1 MGRRRV
7 SATPVYK
14 DQILEVEPTGIE
26 PVADDQRHGAPIHLF
41 GVWFSAN
48 AEIATWMV
56 GLLICALYGT
66 DLRSA
71 IYGIVIGNVVG
82 FGLLGVLSIL
92 GPKYGAP
99 QMVVARLAFGKN
111 GNAAPATLAFVAGVG
126 WFAINT
132 VFGAYALES
141 ITGFNY
147 FLSLGLMLL
156 LQIVLAVYGYN
167 LIHVFERV
175 SMWLLAAG
183 FTLLLFVTFSKAN
196 FNVAFDPHAPIAVG
210 GALAGFIYATALA
223 FSYATGWIPAAAD
236 YSRYLPSSSS
246 PRAVWWY
253 SFLGCA
259 VPCIVLEIVGAATVS
274 AVPRVDLSQA
284 IPTDAISILLGSGL
298 VAKLVLATVVLGTLT
313 ANCMNLYSGALAA
326 LVAFRVKIKRPIAA
340 LVVGVLGA
348 LIATGGGHP
357 KEMAAGYTNFLLLL
371 SYWASPWAAVL
382 LVDWWQRGAKRAD
395 VLAQP
400 DWHAG
405 FWAWLIGL
413 AASVPFWNQ
422 ALYTGPF
429 AKAYPQFG
437 DLSYYVGFVVAA
449 LAMLALVRAK
459 RTVPLPSEG

>member
-1 MGRRRV
+1 M
-7 SATPVYK
+7 SEPVYR
-14 DQILEVEPTGIE
+14 DQVLEVEPTGIE
-26 PVADDQRHGAPIHLF
+26 PVIEAQRHGKPVHLF

-66 DLRSA
+66 DFKSA
-71 IYGIVIGNVVG
+71 VIGIVVGNIVG
-82 FGLLGVLSIL
+82 FGLLGILSVL

-99 QMVVARLAFGKN
+99 QMVVARLAFGRD

-132 VFGAYALES
+132 IFGAYALES
-141 ITGFNY
+141 ITGLNY
-147 FLSLGLMLL
+147 FLSLGLMLT

-167 LIHVFERV
+167 LINFFERA

-183 FTLLLFVTFSKAN
+183 FTLLAVMTFARTD
-196 FNVAFDPHAPIAVG
+196 FNAAFNPHAPAALG

-236 YSRYLPSSSS
+236 YSRYLPSKSN
-246 PRAVWWY
+246 PRAVAWY
-253 SFLGCA
+253 AFLGCA
-259 VPCIVLEIVGAATVS
+259 VPCIILEILGAATVG
-274 AVPRVDLSQA
+274 ALPKLDLSQA
-284 IPTDAISILLGSGL
+284 IPTDAISSLLGSGI

-326 LVAFRVKIKRPIAA
+326 LVAFRVQIKRWIAA
-340 LVVGVLGA
+340 LAVGVLGA
-348 LIATGGGHP
+348 LIASGGGHP
-357 KEMAAGYTNFLLLL
+357 TETAGAYTNFLLLL

-382 LVDWWQRGAKRAD
+382 LLDWKHRGKINGNVER
-395 VLAQP
+395 QP
-400 DWHAG
+400 RWRPG
-405 FWAWLIGL
+405 FFAWLIGL

-422 ALYTGPF
+422 LLYTGPF

-437 DLSYYVGFVVAA
+437 DLSYYVGFIVAG
-449 LAMLALVRAK
+449 LAMIVLTRGKEPIVAER
-459 RTVPLPSEG
+459 

>member
-1 MGRRRV
+1 MGCRV
-7 SATPVYK
+7 SDAAIYK
-14 DQILEVEPTGIE
+14 DKVLEVEPIGIE
-26 PVADDQRHGAPIHLF
+26 PVPAAERHGTPGHLF
-41 GVWFSAN
+41 GLWFSAN

-56 GLLICALYGT
+56 GLFIAAFYGT

-71 IYGIVIGNVVG
+71 AIGIVVGNVVG
-82 FGLLGVLSIL
+82 FGLLGLLSNL

-99 QMVVARLAFGKN
+99 QMVVSRLAFGRD
-111 GNAAPATLAFVAGVG
+111 GNAFPAALSFVAGVG

-141 ITGFNY
+141 IAGIGY
-147 FLSLGLMLL
+147 SLSLGIMLL

-183 FTLLLFVTFSKAN
+183 FTLLLFVTFSKADLSAP
-196 FNVAFDPHAPIAVG
+196 FNAHAPFAMG
-210 GALAGFIYATALA
+210 GATAGFLYAIALA

-236 YSRYLPSSSS
+236 YSRYLPASSK
-246 PRAVWWY
+246 PRSVWWA

-259 VPCIVLEIVGAATVS
+259 IPCIVLEVLGAATVAALPGS
-274 AVPRVDLSQA
+274 DLSTA
-284 IPTDAISILLGSGL
+284 IPTDAIAQLLGAGV

-326 LVAFRVKIKRPIAA
+326 LVAFRVKTKRWVAA
-340 LVVGVLGA
+340 LVVGILGA

-357 KEMAAGYTNFLLLL
+357 EQMAAAYSNFLYVL

-382 LVDWWQRGAKRAD
+382 LVDWYRRGPRDGD
-395 VLAQP
+395 VVDQP
-400 DWHAG
+400 RWRPGFFAWAAG
-405 FWAWLIGL
+405 V

-422 ALYTGPF
+422 SLFTGPF
-429 AKAYPQFG
+429 AKAYPQFA
-437 DLSYYVGFVVAA
+437 DLSYYVGFIVAA
-449 LAMLALVRAK
+449 AAMLALTRGK
-459 RTVPLPSEG
+459 VPAVAEGR

>member
-1 MGRRRV
+1 MT
-7 SATPVYK
+7 AEPVYK
-14 DQILEVEPTGIE
+14 DQVLEVEPTGIE
-26 PVADDQRHGAPIHLF
+26 PVADAQRHGLPIHLF

-99 QMVVARLAFGKN
+99 QMVVARLAFGRD
-111 GNAAPATLAFVAGVG
+111 GNTAPAALAFVAGVG

-141 ITGFNY
+141 ITGLNY
-147 FLSLGLMLL
+147 FISLGIMLL

-167 LIHVFERV
+167 LIQVFERV

-183 FTLLLFVTFSKAN
+183 FTLLLVVTFEQAN
-196 FNVAFDPHAPIAVG
+196 FANAFNPHAPVAIG

-236 YSRYLPSSSS
+236 YSRYLPRSSN

-274 AVPRVDLSQA
+274 AVPKVDLSQA
-284 IPTDAISILLGSGL
+284 IPTDAIAILLGNGI
-298 VAKLVLATVVLGTLT
+298 VAKLILATVVLGTLT

-326 LVAFRVKIKRPIAA
+326 LVAFRVQVKRWAAA

-357 KEMAAGYTNFLLLL
+357 KEMAADYTNFLLLL

-382 LVDWWQRGAKRAD
+382 LVDWWQRGARRAD

-400 DWHAG
+400 RWHPG
-405 FWAWLIGL
+405 FAAWLIGL
-413 AASVPFWNQ
+413 AASVPLWNQ
-422 ALYTGPF
+422 ALYTGPI
-429 AKAYPQFG
+429 AKAFPQFG
-437 DLSYYVGFVVAA
+437 DLSYYVGFIVAG
-449 LAMLALVRAK
+449 LAMLVLVRAT
-459 RTVPLPSEG
+459 RTAALPTEG